1 VGLPPLRVAG
11 FGALPGVSVRRP
23 AHEGDPHAEG
33 ETMTTPTTPTT
44 PTDRSKAQPVVLE
57 QIERLREEIE
67 PREQALRVLLA
78 TIPNVDGL
86 SPANASRVRVARV
99 ALMAAREY
107 IQRCRVALG
116 EALAALQNGV

>member
-1 VGLPPLRVAG
+1 
-11 FGALPGVSVRRP
+11 
-23 AHEGDPHAEG
+23 
-33 ETMTTPTTPTT
+33 M
-44 PTDRSKAQPVVLE
+44 TDRSEEQLE

-78 TIPNVDGL
+78 TIPNVDEL
-86 SPANASRVRVARV
+86 SPADASRVRVARV

-107 IQRCRVALG
+107 TQRCRVALG